1 MRLGEGKKFTE
12 TDWKRRLAYSLLGEP
27 HLPGWIR
34 LQHVL
39 RSVRSLPLSRTGV
52 RFLDAGCS
60 RGDLLT
66 YLAERKPDWRFVG
79 LELED
84 DRINMAESIR
94 RRTNLQNIS
103 YLRADICRLPF
114 EYEFDVAVCSDVME
128 HIADDHAAISNLLR
142 ALRRGG
148 YLVITSPSVPQPKH
162 LPTVKWRE
170 RRIGFHP
177 SEYGH
182 VRDGYSIVG
191 LKALFEE
198 SGAEPIEI
206 RYTYGKFGTMCFDL
220 FFSIGDS
227 KPNLFAYITLFPLL
241 MALACLDLYGKP
253 RHGAAVLGIARKPI
267 QERGAD

>member
-12 TDWKRRLAYSLLGEP
+12 KDWKRRFAYSLLGEP

-39 RSVRSLPLSRTGV
+39 RSLRGLPLNGHPV

-66 YLAERKPDWRFVG
+66 YLAEQRPNWKFVG
-79 LELED
+79 LELEG
-84 DRINMAESIR
+84 DRIEMAETIR
-94 RRTNLQNIS
+94 QRVDLQNVS

-114 EYEFDVAVCSDVME
+114 ENEFDVAVCSDVME
-128 HIADDHAAISNLLR
+128 HIADDHVAFTDLTR
-142 ALRRGG
+142 ALKPGG

-162 LPTVKWRE
+162 LATVAWRE

-182 VRDGYSIVG
+182 VRDGYSTEG
-191 LKALFEE
+191 LKKIFEE
-198 SGAEPIEI
+198 TGTEPVEI
-206 RYTYGKFGTMCFDL
+206 RYTYGPFGTLCFDL
-220 FFSIGDS
+220 FFTIGDS
-227 KPNLFAYITLFPLL
+227 KPNPLAYVTLYPLL
-241 MALACLDLYGKP
+241 KTLAHLDLHGTP
-253 RHGAAVLGIARKPI
+253 HHGAAVLGIARKPN
-267 QERGAD
+267 EKRGAN

>member
-12 TDWKRRLAYSLLGEP
+12 KDWKRRFAYSLLGEP

-39 RSVRSLPLSRTGV
+39 RSLRGLPLNGHPV

-66 YLAERKPDWRFVG
+66 YLAEQHPNWKFVG
-79 LELED
+79 LELEG
-84 DRINMAESIR
+84 DRIEMAETIR
-94 RRTNLQNIS
+94 QRVDLQNVS

-114 EYEFDVAVCSDVME
+114 ENEFDVAVCSDVME
-128 HIADDHAAISNLLR
+128 HIADDHAAFTDLTR
-142 ALRRGG
+142 ALKPGG

-162 LPTVKWRE
+162 LATVAWRE

-182 VRDGYSIVG
+182 VRDGYSTEG
-191 LKALFEE
+191 LKKIFEE
-198 SGAEPIEI
+198 TGTEPVEI
-206 RYTYGKFGTMCFDL
+206 RYTYGPFGTLCFDL
-220 FFSIGDS
+220 FFTIGDS
-227 KPNLFAYITLFPLL
+227 KPNPLAYVTLYPLL
-241 MALACLDLYGKP
+241 KTLAHLDLHGTP
-253 RHGAAVLGIARKPI
+253 HHGAAVLGIARKPN
-267 QERGAD
+267 EKRGAN

>member
-12 TDWKRRLAYSLLGEP
+12 TQWKRRLAYSLLGEP

-39 RSVRSLPLSRTGV
+39 RSVQSLPLNGSGIRL
-52 RFLDAGCS
+52 LDAGCS

-66 YLAERKPDWRFVG
+66 FLAERKPDWKFVG
-79 LELED
+79 LELEG
-84 DRINMAESIR
+84 DRIQMAESIR
-94 RRTNLQNIS
+94 RRANLQNIS
-103 YLRADICRLPF
+103 YLRADICQLPF
-114 EYEFDVAVCSDVME
+114 ENEFDVAVCSDVME
-128 HIADDHAAISNLLR
+128 HIADDRTAIANLTR
-142 ALRRGG
+142 ALKRGG

-182 VRDGYSIVG
+182 VRDGYSIAD
-191 LKALFEE
+191 LQALFK
-198 SGAEPIEI
+198 GNGTEPIDI
-206 RYTYGKFGTMCFDL
+206 RYTFGRFGTMCFDL

-227 KPNLFAYITLFPLL
+227 KPNLFAYIMLFPLL
-241 MALACLDLYGKP
+241 KALAYLDLYGQP
-253 RHGAAVLGIARKPI
+253 RQGAAVLGIARKPL
-267 QERGAD
+267 

>member
-12 TDWKRRLAYSLLGEP
+12 THWKRRLAYSLLGEP
-27 HLPGWIR
+27 HLPGWVR

-39 RSVRSLPLSRTGV
+39 RSVRSLPLSGSGI

-66 YLAERKPDWRFVG
+66 FLAEQEPDWKFVG
-79 LELED
+79 LELEG
-84 DRINMAESIR
+84 DRIQMAESIR
-94 RRTNLQNIS
+94 RCTNLQNIS
-103 YLRADICRLPF
+103 YLRADICQLPF
-114 EYEFDVAVCSDVME
+114 ENDFDVVVCSDVME
-128 HIADDHAAISNLLR
+128 HIADDRTAFTNLTR

-170 RRIGFHP
+170 RRVGFHP

-182 VRDGYSIVG
+182 VRDGYSIPD
-191 LKALFEE
+191 LKVLFEE
-198 SGAEPIEI
+198 SGTEPIEI
-206 RYTYGKFGTMCFDL
+206 RYTFGKFGTMCFDL

-227 KPNLFAYITLFPLL
+227 KPNLFAYIMLFPLL
-241 MALACLDLYGKP
+241 KTLACLDLYGKP
-253 RHGAAVLGIARKPI
+253 SHGAAVLGIARKPL
-267 QERGAD
+267 